1 MKSFQKQV
9 HKVRLDLD
17 IIPIIPIPVLILTVC
32 TVAVLFMICCGACAI
47 RSRRNNIGKNHNYK
61 YSAV

>member
-1 MKSFQKQV
+1 M
-9 HKVRLDLD
+9 RLKLD
-17 IIPIIPIPVLILTVC
+17 IRPIFPIPVLILTVC

-47 RSRRNNIGKNHNYK
+47 RSRRKDIGKNHNYK

>member
-1 MKSFQKQV
+1 M
-9 HKVRLDLD
+9 RLDLSMT
-17 IIPIIPIPVLILTVC
+17 PIIPIPVLILTVC

-47 RSRRNNIGKNHNYK
+47 RSRRKNMGINHNYK

>member
-1 MKSFQKQV
+1 M
-9 HKVRLDLD
+9 RLALD
-17 IIPIIPIPVLILTVC
+17 IITIIPIPVLILTVC

-47 RSRRNNIGKNHNYK
+47 RSRRKNIGKNHNYK